1 MASKEQTE
9 KAWSQWSP
17 RNSAQGPESSA
28 ALEVGAIM
36 QGLWV
41 PWQ

>member
-1 MASKEQTE
+1 MALKEQTE
-9 KAWSQWSP
+9 QARSQCSP
-17 RNSAQGPESSA
+17 RNSAKGPESSA